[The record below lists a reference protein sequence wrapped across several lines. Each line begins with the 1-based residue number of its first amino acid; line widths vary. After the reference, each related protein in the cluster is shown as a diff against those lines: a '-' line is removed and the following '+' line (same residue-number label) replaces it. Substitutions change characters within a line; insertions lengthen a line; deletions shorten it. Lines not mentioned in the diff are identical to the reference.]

1 MEFNIVTCPHCLGDI
16 LIFNNE
22 ICCAIFRH
30 GIYKHNGNQLDP
42 HASKEECDNAYIKEL
57 IYGCGKPFKVEYN
70 ESKILVANKCD
81 YI

>member
-42 HASKEECDNAYIKEL
+42 HASKEECDNAYIKINVI
-57 IYGCGKPFKVEYN
+57 IYKLFIQIYVIYHNRHPY
-70 ESKILVANKCD
+70 
-81 YI
+81 